1 MWSTVLMAAYGSGK
15 WVSAIYC
22 THWKK
27 TLGYVWSVLSWL
39 NLSFWTHVLQI
50 SAQVGWNLLRN
61 LIWVTSFTTFS
72 ENKASGFAQLQ
83 HETKWNSTVAIPSWL
98 RLPGARR
105 SASGAGASGAGS
117 AGCGAGAG
125 AGAGPNGTR
134 DQPHGQLQSCKG
146 KLQLHR
152 QFS

>member
-1 MWSTVLMAAYGSGK
+1 MWSTVLIAGYGCGK

-27 TLGYVWSVLSWL
+27 SLGYMWSVLSWL
-39 NLSFWTHVLQI
+39 NVSFWTHVLQI

-61 LIWVTSFTTFS
+61 LIWVTSFITFS
-72 ENKASGFAQLQ
+72 ENKASGFARLQ
-83 HETKWNSTVAIPSWL
+83 HETKWNSMVAILSCLHLSGPC
-98 RLPGARR
+98 G

-125 AGAGPNGTR
+125 AGANGTR